1 MIDPQTVDSLL
12 ENAYNLIQS
21 GEAEQAIMVG
31 NQLLEQKHARGF
43 EIIALAYEQLGRSG
57 EAIAVLKEGV
67 SKVPRAWALWE
78 LLGNLY
84 SDADQ
89 FEEAA
94 NAYRTAATC
103 PNADKDSVNY
113 NHAILLRRQGE
124 LDRAAALCD
133 QVNGKELR
141 NKVRVLKLSV
151 LNAQK
156 RYAEVIAQGQLLVD
170 ELLLVVDL
178 PEEEMQDVAR
188 AYAEIGRAHWEGS
201 YNRDGAWENAWKSL
215 EWDRAENSA
224 LWLVREII
232 NRKSPHSKWFKL
244 VVEGKWH
251 FPIDPA
257 KPPPGFI
264 TTYEV
269 VADSAED
276 AMALA
281 QDLEPLEVR
290 GSMRLD
296 TAEDLGSYPENQQ
309 GVYWRSAYGFYMN

>member
-21 GEAEQAIMVG
+21 GEAEQAIAVG

-43 EIIALAYEQLGRSG
+43 EIIALAYEQLGRSA

-67 SKVPRAWALWE
+67 SKVPKAWPLWE
-78 LLGNLY
+78 LLGNLF
-84 SDADQ
+84 SDQDQ
-89 FEEAA
+89 YDEAG
-94 NAYRTAATC
+94 NAYRTAMTC
-103 PNADKDSVNY
+103 PNVDNDSVNY
-113 NHAILLRRQGE
+113 NYAILLKRQGE
-124 LDRAAALCD
+124 LEQAASLCD
-133 QVNGKELR
+133 QVRGKELR

-156 RYAEVIAQGQLLVD
+156 KYDEVIAQGKSLVD
-170 ELLLVVDL
+170 ELLSIPEL

-188 AYAEIGRAHWEGS
+188 AYSEIGRAYWEGS
-201 YNRDGAWENAWKSL
+201 YNREGAWENAWKAL
-215 EWDRAENSA
+215 EWDRSENSA

-232 NRKSPHSKWFKL
+232 NRKSPGSKWYKL

-269 VADSAED
+269 VADSPED
-276 AMALA
+276 AMAFA

-290 GSMRLD
+290 SSMRLD
-296 TAEDLGSYPENQQ
+296 SHEDLGAYPDNPQ